1 MVSNYFQE
9 RTFMKKIAL
18 IGMMGSGKTTLAK
31 LISKKLNLNYYCTDE
46 FIEEKQGK
54 SIGQIFDID
63 GEKFFRHLEAE
74 AIKEIIHLGDMVLS
88 TGGGIV
94 LNSENI
100 KNLKDNGFVV
110 VLLNRDVEKIVKT
123 IGDTNRPL
131 LKDDINKIEKIY
143 KEREF
148 LYKQCSDIIIN
159 NNDNIGETLDKLVN
173 LFMDT
178 GE

>member
-1 MVSNYFQE
+1 
-9 RTFMKKIAL
+9 MKKIAL

-31 LISKKLNLNYYCTDE
+31 LISQKLNLSYYCTDE
-46 FIEEKQGK
+46 FIEEKQGR
-54 SIGQIFDID
+54 SISRIFDTE
-63 GEKFFRHLEAE
+63 GEQYFRHIEAE
-74 AIKEIIHLGDMVLS
+74 AIKAMIDFGDMVLS

-100 KNLKDNGFVV
+100 RNLKDNGFVI
-110 VLLNRDVEKIVKT
+110 VLLNRSVEKIIKT
-123 IGDTNRPL
+123 IDDTNRPL

-159 NNDNIGETLDKLVN
+159 NNDNIDETLDKLIN
-173 LFMDT
+173 LFIDA